1 MTPKELKNKYLN
13 GENITHIL
21 RDMSTSKTNTDNII
35 ELAYDLQSGN
45 YVKGM
50 KGNSDTFNRR
60 DKYIEEVINIVKAHC
75 PTPKSLFKGGVG
87 ESVTLTPMLQKM
99 QHHIDH
105 VHGIDMCWSRLAHG
119 KKWLEENDLS
129 HVNLAMG
136 TLSEIPFAESSFE
149 VVITSHSMEPNGG
162 REEEILKELY
172 RIAGEYLFIC
182 EPCYEIAS
190 EEGKARMNSM
200 GYVKNLEGIA
210 KYLGYDVIDNIAIK
224 NTMSALNPSSLL
236 IIKKG
241 QSTSD
246 YPVYACPSSKK
257 KLIKYKS
264 CYYSEEMLCAYPIIE
279 GIASLRK
286 TSAVICS
293 QLPEISNI

>member
-1 MTPKELKNKYLN
+1 MTPKELKIKYLK

-21 RDMSTSKTNTDNII
+21 RDQYASNTNTDNII

-50 KGNSDTFNRR
+50 KGDNETYNLR
-60 DKYIEEVINIVKAHC
+60 DKYIEEVINVIKKYS
-75 PTPKSLFKGGVG
+75 PSPKSFFKGGVG
-87 ESVTLTPMLQKM
+87 EAVTLTPMLKKM

-105 VHGIDMCWSRLAHG
+105 VFGIDMCWSRLAHG
-119 KKWLEENDLS
+119 KQWLTENNLP

-136 TLSEIPFAESSFE
+136 TLSEIPFEDNSFE
-149 VVITSHSMEPNGG
+149 IVVTSHSMEPNGG

-172 RIAGEYLFIC
+172 RIAGQYLFIC

-190 EEGKARMNSM
+190 AEGKARMDNL
-200 GYVKNLEGIA
+200 GYVKNLALISQN
-210 KYLGYDVIDNIAIK
+210 LGYNIIDNVIIN
-224 NTMSALNPSSLL
+224 NTMNPLNPTSVL

-241 QSTSD
+241 ESFSNN
-246 YPVYACPSSKK
+246 PKYACPVSKEQ
-257 KLIKYKS
+257 LIKYDS
-264 CYYSEEMLCAYPIIE
+264 CYYSQEMLCAYPIIE
-279 GIASLRK
+279 GIPSLRK

-293 QLPEISNI
+293 QLPDISNT